1 MFNHGMLVCSFYFKK
16 RFSQSNLIY
25 KLNHK
30 IPEETPLYDDVT
42 GIFRSFCEEHMQV
55 KDDEKKQKL
64 FSIKADSFK
73 VYAYDTFR
81 AISFVIISGDYG
93 IEADI
98 TNRHTRT
105 VVHHRNSD
113 EANMQE
119 FHCVAY
125 IPYDAG
131 KTLVKKGIL
140 VFESIASYGV
150 KTVTTRHFRAFLA
163 NSDITLETRSVS
175 VRSFME
181 KLISQDKLYR
191 ITFIR
196 NHISPNQADNM
207 LISTGRE
214 ERSYIRPKFQPAWLQ
229 KFLSMFEEGNVC
241 EIPDGEDFDDVS
253 VQFKLGDKQ
262 RTVRLKNLDRFSIVE
277 DMPDEVVSETDDKK
291 LIDYMINTADAYAE
305 KMVFEITGEA

>member
-1 MFNHGMLVCSFYFKK
+1 MFNHGMLVCSFYLKK
-16 RFSQSNLIY
+16 RFSQRALIY

-42 GIFRSFCEEHMQV
+42 GIFRGFCEENVQA

-64 FSIKADSFK
+64 FSIKAGSFK
-73 VYAYDTFR
+73 VHTYDTFR
-81 AISFVIISGDYG
+81 AISFVIISGSYG
-93 IEADI
+93 MEADI
-98 TNRHTRT
+98 TNRHTRK

-131 KTLVKKGIL
+131 ETLVNKGIL

-150 KTVTTRHFRAFLA
+150 KTVTTDHLGSFLA
-163 NSDITLETRSVS
+163 ESDITLETRSVS

-181 KLISQDKLYR
+181 KLISQNKLYR

-196 NHISPNQADNM
+196 NHLSPNQADNM

-229 KFLSMFEEGNVC
+229 KFLSMFEPGNVC
-241 EIPDGEDFDDVS
+241 EIPDVDFDDIS
-253 VQFKLGDKQ
+253 VQFKLGDKK
-262 RTVRLKNLDRFSIVE
+262 RTVSLKRLDRFSIVE
-277 DMPDEVVSETDDKK
+277 DVPNDVISGTDDKK
-291 LIDYMINTADAYAE
+291 LIDYMIETADAYAE
-305 KMVFEITGEA
+305 QMVFGITGEA